1 MILLYKRYKLCHAV
15 FMEAS
20 KVKDIKEK
28 EIGDTMKEPKF
39 SRLKED
45 IKAKIV
51 HSEWKAGDKI
61 PSENMFA
68 AQYHISRQTV
78 RKAIGEL
85 TEEGYLYAEHGRGT
99 FVSERTIHTRTSK
112 NIAVVT
118 TYLSDYIFP
127 RLIQG
132 IEQVLTANG
141 YSIML
146 KTTRNSRAAEA
157 RCMEELLSKDI
168 DGLIIEP
175 SKTQISCRHTSLYD
189 QMDEYGIPYVFIQG
203 YFEQMKKKPYVL
215 MDDMKGGYLITKYL
229 IELGHKNIHGI
240 FKADDVQGQARHKG
254 YVRALQEA
262 GMLYDPDSVTWFYTE
277 DREVKPRE
285 TISGAIQAE
294 TPMDAVVCYNDQVAV
309 EVIRTLREFGKK
321 VPRDVSV
328 TGFDNSLLAKNN
340 HIPITTIS
348 HPQDKLG
355 SMAAELLLRLIR
367 GEELTE
373 QELHIRVEPEIVVRD
388 STWKR

>member
-1 MILLYKRYKLCHAV
+1 MEPTTGKAKYYTL
-15 FMEAS
+15 MEA
-20 KVKDIKEK
+20 
-28 EIGDTMKEPKF
+28 
-39 SRLKED
+39 LKEQILSGT
-45 IKAKIV
+45 IKPGQKL
-51 HSEWKAGDKI
+51 
-61 PSENMFA
+61 PSENELTREYA
-68 AQYHISRQTV
+68 LSRHTV
-78 RKAIGEL
+78 RKALALLEN
-85 TEEGYLYAEHGRGT
+85 EGYITAQHGKGT
-99 FVSERTIHTRTSK
+99 FCSERVIQRHNSK
-112 NIAVVT
+112 NIAVTT

-132 IEQVLTANG
+132 MDRVLSENG
-141 YSIML
+141 YSIIL
-146 KTTRNSRAAEA
+146 KNTCNSRSKE
-157 RCMEELLSKDI
+157 EKVLKELLDKPI